1 MEELAQ
7 SMEDLDDESAQLYT
21 KLGILETELNK
32 ETEEFE
38 EEKKIELNE
47 LLLLQRK
54 FKEDFDKSQV
64 MVQNSAFD
72 MKKILQGYEESG
84 DFITALALFPFKSLD
99 KKVCFVLGLAL
110 LFKIPFDL
118 SYYFSIREIDTESMI
133 ALLGQGSICALLFN
147 HYGISIS
154 ALLSSKDVDS
164 IMKTWDFPISY
175 IYIHLFCDILLYDIF
190 LAKHVYSTW
199 SQH

>member
-21 KLGILETELNK
+21 KLGILETELKK

-47 LLLLQRK
+47 LLSLQRK
-54 FKEDFDKSQV
+54 FKEDFDKSPV
-64 MVQNSAFD
+64 MVRNSAFD
-72 MKKILQGYEESG
+72 MKKSFRDTRKVG
-84 DFITALALFPFKSLD
+84 FHNCLALFPFKSFD

-164 IMKTWDFPISY
+164 IMKT
-175 IYIHLFCDILLYDIF
+175 
-190 LAKHVYSTW
+190 
-199 SQH
+199 